1 VAADGP
7 SQQRQLLQERPDPG
21 LKFRIIRGCGPEHAD
36 PTHTL
41 TLLRACH
48 QRPRGYTAAEKCDEF
63 PPPHRAYPKP
73 NDHHP
78 ILAPCIAAKSGHSRP
93 VRVIRVD
100 LASGASPL
108 VSRFQTYQAGCL
120 SDVVPTTFLIQF
132 AERVLRNI
140 GSGLPRQSG
149 LMLRVRMS
157 LPHFSVS

>member
-1 VAADGP
+1 
-7 SQQRQLLQERPDPG
+7 
-21 LKFRIIRGCGPEHAD
+21 
-36 PTHTL
+36 
-41 TLLRACH
+41 
-48 QRPRGYTAAEKCDEF
+48 YTAAEKCDEF
-63 PPPHRAYPKP
+63 PPPHGAYPKAK
-73 NDHHP
+73 DHEP
-78 ILAPCIAAKSGHSRP
+78 IIAPCIAAKSGHSSP

-157 LPHFSVS
+157 LPHFSVSSAMSLPKSAGESASTSPPKLASRASNFGSASAVLISLLSL